1 MIQYPHSI
9 SFIIPALN
17 EEIVLRAVIE
27 QILEKVEGKFA
38 EYEII
43 LIDDG
48 SSDSTGMIMDEFA
61 GRYHTVSA
69 IHNLRNLG
77 FGHSYIRGLE
87 SAKFD
92 YVMLLCGDGGLP
104 ADSLPAIFDKIG
116 SADIVIP
123 WMVNLREIK
132 SPARHLLSKTY
143 TSLLNLLFGLH
154 LHYYNGLPV
163 HRRDLLEQLS
173 ITSGGFGFQAE
184 ILVKLIKSGC
194 SYVEVG
200 VNGAE
205 ETNRSSALRLRNWLS
220 VAGTIG
226 HLIKAIATFKPISA
240 HSPAQIAS
248 STDSP
253 RDNAAKA

>member
-1 MIQYPHSI
+1 VILYPYSI

-17 EEIVLRAVIE
+17 EEVVLRTFIE
-27 QILEKVEGKFA
+27 QVLEKVEGKIA
-38 EYEII
+38 EFEII
-43 LIDDG
+43 LINDG
-48 SSDSTGMIMDEFA
+48 STDATGKIMDELA
-61 GRYHTVSA
+61 SRHRTISV
-69 IHNLRNLG
+69 IHNHRNLG
-77 FGHSYIRGLE
+77 FGNSYIRGLQR
-87 SAKFD
+87 AKQT

-104 ADSLPAIFDKIG
+104 ASSLPAIFDKIG

-143 TSLLNLLFGLH
+143 TTLLNLLFGIR

-163 HRRDLLEQLS
+163 HRLGFLKQLS

-184 ILVKLIKSGC
+184 ILVKMIKSGC
-194 SYVEVG
+194 TYVEVG

-226 HLIKAIATFKPISA
+226 HLIKAIATFKPISVTPISL
-240 HSPAQIAS
+240 HTS
-248 STDSP
+248 SSDTSSDI
-253 RDNAAKA
+253 AAK

>member
-1 MIQYPHSI
+1 MIQYPYSI

-27 QILEKVEGKFA
+27 QVLEKVEGKFA
-38 EYEII
+38 KYEII
-43 LIDDG
+43 LINDG
-48 SSDSTGMIMDEFA
+48 STDSTGMIMDEYA
-61 GRYHTVSA
+61 GRYDTVSVV
-69 IHNLRNLG
+69 HNPRNLG
-77 FGHSYIRGLE
+77 FGNSYIRGLK
-87 SAKFD
+87 SAKLD
-92 YVMLLCGDGGLP
+92 YIMLLCGDGGLP
-104 ADSLPAIFDKIG
+104 ASSLPAIFEKIG

-123 WMVNLREIK
+123 WMVNLHEIK

-143 TSLLNLLFGLH
+143 TSLLNLLFGLN
-154 LHYYNGLPV
+154 LHYYNGLPL

-194 SYVEVG
+194 TYVEVG

-240 HSPAQIAS
+240 HTPPQPPTS
-248 STDSP
+248 SDSS